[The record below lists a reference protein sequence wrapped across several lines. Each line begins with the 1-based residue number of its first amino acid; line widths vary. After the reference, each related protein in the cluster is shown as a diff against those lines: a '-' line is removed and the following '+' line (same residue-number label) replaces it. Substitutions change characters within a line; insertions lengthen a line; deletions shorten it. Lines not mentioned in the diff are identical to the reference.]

1 MAPNAYPAISGPY
14 NRHAKEVEKF
24 VPEFRIMFQRFRKE
38 GCVLIVSLLSVL
50 REKKRV
56 FHIDISLSF
65 GLSEERNRKMD
76 GN

>member
-38 GCVLIVSLLSVL
+38 GYVLIVSLLSVL
-50 REKKRV
+50 PEKRCV
-56 FHIDISLSF
+56 SHIDISRLF
-65 GLSEERNRKMD
+65 GLSEERNRNMD